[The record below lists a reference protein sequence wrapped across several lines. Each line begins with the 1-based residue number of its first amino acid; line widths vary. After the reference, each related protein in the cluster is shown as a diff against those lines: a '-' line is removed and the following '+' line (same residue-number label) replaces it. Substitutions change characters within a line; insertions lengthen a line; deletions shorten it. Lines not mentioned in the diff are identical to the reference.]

1 MIYTTLMHRQRSR
14 RGTKIPHNAVIHTL
28 LVKITETE
36 LVIQDLQTAIDGD
49 GNGAG
54 HLSTPQHKQASK
66 HLLNRQRKIISQ
78 CQQLDKLQSVLRS
91 GKCGLLV
98 WTKSMTSLLLMSWTV
113 TLMQK
118 VVVPDQTSMPVLT
131 FVYTSR
137 GTSASKAILKKQAV
151 RRHLAP
157 FPCIWMVLLHVP
169 SSGSRSRPMVVVKVG
184 RW

>member
-14 RGTKIPHNAVIHTL
+14 RGTKIPHNAAIDAL

-36 LVIQDLQTAIDGD
+36 LAIQDLQAAIDGD

-54 HLSTPQHKQASK
+54 QLSAPQHKQASK

-78 CQQLDKLQSVLRS
+78 RQQLDKLPSVLRS
-91 GKCGLLV
+91 GKCGLRV
-98 WTKSMTSLLLMSWTV
+98 WTKAMTSLLLMPWT
-113 TLMQK
+113 TTAFFLTPG
-118 VVVPDQTSMPVLT
+118 VVL
-131 FVYTSR
+131 F
-137 GTSASKAILKKQAV
+137 GAV

-157 FPCIWMVLLHVP
+157 FPCIWLVLFRVP
-169 SSGSRSRPMVVVKVG
+169 SAGSRSRPMAVVKVG